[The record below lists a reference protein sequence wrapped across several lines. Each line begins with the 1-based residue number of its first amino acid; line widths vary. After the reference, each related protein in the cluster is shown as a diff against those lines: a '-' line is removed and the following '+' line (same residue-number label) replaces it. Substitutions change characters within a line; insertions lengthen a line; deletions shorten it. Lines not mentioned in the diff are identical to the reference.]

1 MTAAPGQALPRD
13 AYWTEDTTVR
23 FVLPGSN
30 RLDVDLAAVLDGPPV
45 TEAEAQAASWDP
57 SGVLVVPG
65 RDSVAWEDLRAAGPP
80 ERRPR
85 FSVDTHVF
93 RELGELLVGRD
104 STAIVELIK
113 NAYDADAR
121 TVRVEATGLASGEST
136 VIRISDDG
144 TGMTPEQFERGFLRI
159 ASRGKETGS
168 RYSRR
173 YGRRFTGAKG
183 VGRLAVHKLA
193 QRLTVDSSPD
203 LECLPPQ
210 YAGGEQR
217 GVHAELD
224 WKLIEAQELVAEVKD
239 GLEVRPVPPA
249 KRPGT
254 TLVLASPRARWNDK
268 SVERFVEELR
278 AARPS
283 PFMHQPLEPGLLA
296 RPLLV
301 PTHDVREAR
310 PDESSFPKGPRRAD
324 PGFSIDYGG
333 ELAMGDELWPYLVER
348 TDWIVEIDARG
359 PEVRYRV
366 DPTAAHTRQH
376 PLARP
381 RDFAMPHPS
390 PDDGPRF
397 TVRILVREGA
407 PTGPLRTTGLV
418 EELSGIRV
426 FLEGFRVLP
435 YGGPGDDWLS
445 INRDYTRKPRLLDVD
460 DELGSELAATGKE
473 GFYAIGTTQYTGAVF
488 LLESR
493 SPTLRALVNR
503 EGFVVDDAFEAM
515 QRLVTNGVRLSVRAR
530 RALGQAEKDDAL
542 ARARAAGAA
551 AADKALLAAQA
562 AADRAPGLPDPPAAR
577 GQEEAPAPD
586 GHDDDPP
593 GENIPDDDDGPDD
606 DGPGP
611 APPGDRL
618 AQDLGRAREALL
630 SLAAAGGADGS
641 DALLAGAQLIE
652 AAQARLAPDDED
664 VAIRLLAGVGLQM
677 SAFVHEINGLLGQ
690 AQTLRRLLALLP
702 TKGMTGQQRGIVRS
716 IDSAA
721 LNLVEALQRQSSY
734 LTDIVG
740 PRARARR
747 SRTRLADR
755 LDKVVA
761 LLGPSAQARST
772 ALDTDIGPDLKTP
785 PMFPSEVT
793 ILLTNLLTNAVKN
806 ARTAEQAKAGE
817 HGLVRVRAGH
827 DQDAFWLRVDNT
839 GVAVDRAEADRWW
852 RPFETTSVEIDEA
865 LGQGLGLGLP
875 IVRRLVDEYGGT
887 ARFADP
893 APGFATAVLVEMP
906 LRPRRRG

>member
-1 MTAAPGQALPRD
+1 MTSDAAQTLPRD
-13 AYWTEDTTVR
+13 AYWIEDLTVR
-23 FVLPGSN
+23 FVLTGAD
-30 RLDVDLAAVLDGPPV
+30 RVDVDLASVLGDPAPTVAEVQTAV
-45 TEAEAQAASWDP
+45 WDL

-65 RDSVAWEDLRAAGPP
+65 RDPISWSELRSASPP

-113 NAYDADAR
+113 NAYDADAK
-121 TVRVEATGLASGEST
+121 TVVVEATGLASGEST

-193 QRLTVDSSPD
+193 ERLTVDSSPD
-203 LECLPPQ
+203 PDCLPPQ
-210 YAGGEQR
+210 YADGVLR

-239 GLEVRPVPPA
+239 GLEVRPVAPS
-249 KRPGT
+249 KKPGT
-254 TLVLASPRARWNDK
+254 TLVLAGPRARWTDK
-268 SVERFVEELR
+268 SILRFVEELR

-283 PFMHQPLEPGLLA
+283 PFMHEPLEPGLLA

-301 PTHDVREAR
+301 PTHDVSEAK
-310 PDESSFPKGPRRAD
+310 PDESVSPKGARRTD
-324 PGFSIDYGG
+324 PGFAIDYAG
-333 ELAMGDELWPYLVER
+333 ELEMGDELWPYLVER
-348 TDWIVEIDARG
+348 TDWIVEVDARG
-359 PEVRYRV
+359 SQVRYRV
-366 DPTAAHTRQH
+366 DPTAAHKKQH
-376 PLARP
+376 PLAEP
-381 RDFAMPHPS
+381 RDFAMPHPM
-390 PDDGPRF
+390 PDNGPQF
-397 TVRILVREGA
+397 TARILVREGA
-407 PTGPLRTTGLV
+407 PTGPLRSTGVV

-445 INRDYTRKPRLLDVD
+445 INRDYSRKPRLLDVD
-460 DELGSELAATGKE
+460 DELAGDLPGTGKE
-473 GFYAIGTTQYTGAVF
+473 GFYAIGTTQYSGAVF

-493 SPTLRALVNR
+493 TPTLRALVNR
-503 EGFVVDDAFEAM
+503 EGFVVDDAFETM
-515 QRLVTNGVRLSVRAR
+515 RRLVTNGVRLSIRVR
-530 RALGQAEKDDAL
+530 RALGQAEKDA
-542 ARARAAGAA
+542 ATERARESGAA
-551 AADKALLAAQA
+551 AADEALAAALA
-562 AADRAPGLPDPPAAR
+562 AAGA
-577 GQEEAPAPD
+577 
-586 GHDDDPP
+586 PP
-593 GENIPDDDDGPDD
+593 GPSGRTAPVQGGDTPGAAGEDPSDEDPSEIEDDYNEDD

-618 AQDLGRAREALL
+618 VDDLGRAREALL
-630 SLAAAGGADGS
+630 SLALVDAGGS
-641 DALLAGAQLIE
+641 DALRAGAELIE
-652 AAQARLAPDDED
+652 AAQARLVPDDED

-690 AQTLRRLLALLP
+690 AQTLRRLLSLLE
-702 TKGMTGQQRGIVRS
+702 TKGMTVQQRRVVKS

-747 SRTRLADR
+747 SRTRLGDR
-755 LDKVVA
+755 LDKVLA
-761 LLGPSAQARST
+761 LLGPSAQGRST
-772 ALDTDIGPDLKTP
+772 EFDVDVDPDLKTP

-806 ARTAEQAKAGE
+806 ARTPEQAAAGE
-817 HGLVRVRAGH
+817 RGLVRVRTGH
-827 DQDAFWLRVDNT
+827 QAEGFWLRIDNT
-839 GVAVDRAEADRWW
+839 GAAVDLAEADRWW

-875 IVRRLVDEYGGT
+875 IVRRLVSEYGGT
-887 ARFADP
+887 ARFTEPD
-893 APGFATAVLVEMP
+893 PGFATSVLVEMP
-906 LRPRRRG
+906 LRRRRRG